1 MEQMRAFMELS
12 SSIIV
17 LVLIANVAFSF
28 HFLYLLAVSLA
39 ALTSRRKP
47 VTEGVAR
54 SRFKIVIPAHDEEL
68 DITDTVRSCQA
79 QDYPKDFFELIVIAD
94 NCLDSTAAL
103 ASRAGAIVVERHDDL
118 NRSKGHALRFLFDR
132 LEKSG
137 EMDRTDAL
145 VIIDSDTVVDAALLR
160 GFARRLEEG
169 HDWIQAYDTVSNHDA
184 SWRTRQL
191 AYSFSLI
198 NGVRLLGQ
206 NALGLSASLCGNG
219 MCMSIRGLRRR
230 PWQTYGLVEDLE
242 YSWQLRVQ
250 GEMIVFAP
258 EVACYA
264 AMPTH
269 CGSAA
274 SNQRRRWEFGRKAM
288 KRKMLGP
295 LLRTRQ
301 LGLLKKLVSILE
313 LTMPTAVFLVNL
325 FLGLALV
332 NLLISSL
339 ARSELVLMRTLPYFT
354 YFQAICL
361 LVYGISPFFLFPI
374 SWRVLSSLVYFPYY
388 TSWKVLT
395 WFRGSPQKWVRTERQ
410 EQTTH

>member
-12 SSIIV
+12 SSIIL
-17 LVLIANVAFSF
+17 LVFIMNVAFSF

-39 ALTSRRKP
+39 AHMSRRKP

-79 QDYPKDFFELIVIAD
+79 QDYPKDFFEIIVIAD

-103 ASRAGAIVVERHDDL
+103 ARRAGATVVERHDDL

-137 EMDRTDAL
+137 EMDQTDAL

-206 NALGLSASLCGNG
+206 NALGLSAGLCGNG

-264 AMPTH
+264 AMPTD

-274 SNQRRRWEFGRKAM
+274 SNQRRRWEFGRKVM

-313 LTMPTAVFLVNL
+313 LTMPTTVFLVNL

>member
-1 MEQMRAFMELS
+1 MELS
-12 SSIIV
+12 SSIIL
-17 LVLIANVAFSF
+17 LVFIANVAFSF

-39 ALTSRRKP
+39 ALTRRPRP

-54 SRFKIVIPAHDEEL
+54 SRIKIVIPAHDEEL
-68 DITDTVRSCQA
+68 GITDTVKSCQA
-79 QDYPKDFFELIVIAD
+79 QDYPKELFEIIVIAD

-103 ASRAGAIVVERHDDL
+103 ADQAGAIVIERHDDS

-132 LEKSG
+132 LEQSE

-145 VIIDSDTVVDAALLR
+145 VVIDSDTVVDAALLR

-169 HDWIQAYDTVSNHDA
+169 HDWIQAYDTVSNYDA
-184 SWRTRQL
+184 SWRTRQME
-191 AYSFSLI
+191 YSFSLI

-219 MCMSIRGLRRR
+219 MCLSTRGLRRR

-269 CGSAA
+269 CGPAA
-274 SNQRRRWEFGRKAM
+274 SDQRRRWEFGRKVV

-295 LLRTRQ
+295 LLRTRH
-301 LGLLKKLVSILE
+301 LGLLKKVASILE
-313 LTMPTAVFLVNL
+313 LTMPTTVFLSNF

-332 NLLISSL
+332 NLLIGSL
-339 ARSELVLMRTLPYFT
+339 ARSELVLIRTFSYFT
-354 YFQAICL
+354 CFQALCL
-361 LVYGISPFFLFPI
+361 VVYGISPFFLFPI
-374 SWRVLSSLVYFPYY
+374 SWRVLSSLVYYPYY
-388 TSWKVLT
+388 TSWKILT
-395 WFRGSPQKWVRTERQ
+395 WFRGSPGKWVRTERQ

>member
-1 MEQMRAFMELS
+1 MELS
-12 SSIIV
+12 SSIIL
-17 LVLIANVAFSF
+17 LVFIANVAFSF

-39 ALTSRRKP
+39 ALTRRRKP
-47 VTEGVAR
+47 VTESVAR

-68 DITDTVRSCQA
+68 GITDTVKSCQA
-79 QDYPKDFFELIVIAD
+79 LDYPKDSFELIVIAD

-103 ASRAGAIVVERHDDL
+103 AGRAGATVVERHDDL

-132 LEKSG
+132 LEQSG

-160 GFARRLEEG
+160 GFASRLEEG
-169 HDWIQAYDTVSNHDA
+169 HDWIQAYDTVSNYDA

-206 NALGLSASLCGNG
+206 NALGLSASFCGNG
-219 MCMSIRGLRRR
+219 MCISIRGLRRR

-264 AMPTH
+264 VMPTH

-274 SNQRRRWEFGRKAM
+274 SNQRRRWEFGRKVV

-301 LGLLKKLVSILE
+301 LDLLKKLVSILE
-313 LTMPTAVFLVNL
+313 LTMPTTVFLVNL

-354 YFQAICL
+354 YFQVICL
-361 LVYGISPFFLFPI
+361 LVYGISPLFLFPI
-374 SWRVLSSLVYFPYY
+374 SWRVLSTLVYFPYY
-388 TSWKVLT
+388 TSWKVLN

>member
-145 VIIDSDTVVDAALLR
+145 VIIDSDTVVDAAYSGDSRDVSRR
-160 GFARRLEEG
+160 GTTGFKPTTRSPTTMHPGEPG
-169 HDWIQAYDTVSNHDA
+169 
-184 SWRTRQL
+184 SWRIR
-191 AYSFSLI
+191 
-198 NGVRLLGQ
+198 
-206 NALGLSASLCGNG
+206 SASSTESG
-219 MCMSIRGLRRR
+219 SSVRTHWDSV
-230 PWQTYGLVEDLE
+230 PASVEM
-242 YSWQLRVQ
+242 
-250 GEMIVFAP
+250 GC
-258 EVACYA
+258 ACPSA
-264 AMPTH
+264 
-269 CGSAA
+269 GSAGA
-274 SNQRRRWEFGRKAM
+274 PGRLM
-288 KRKMLGP
+288 D
-295 LLRTRQ
+295 
-301 LGLLKKLVSILE
+301 
-313 LTMPTAVFLVNL
+313 
-325 FLGLALV
+325 
-332 NLLISSL
+332 SS
-339 ARSELVLMRTLPYFT
+339 
-354 YFQAICL
+354 
-361 LVYGISPFFLFPI
+361 
-374 SWRVLSSLVYFPYY
+374 
-388 TSWKVLT
+388 KT
-395 WFRGSPQKWVRTERQ
+395 WNTRGSFACRVR
-410 EQTTH
+410 

>member
-1 MEQMRAFMELS
+1 MKLPS
-12 SSIIV
+12 SSIL
-17 LVLIANVAFSF
+17 LVFIANVAFSF

-39 ALTSRRKP
+39 AHTMRRKP
-47 VTEGVAR
+47 VSEGVAR
-54 SRFKIVIPAHDEEL
+54 SRFKIVIPAHDEEQG
-68 DITDTVRSCQA
+68 ITDTVRSCLA
-79 QDYPKDFFELIVIAD
+79 QDYPKDLFEVVVIAD

-103 ASRAGAIVVERHDDL
+103 AGRAGATVVERQDDL

-160 GFARRLEEG
+160 GFAGRLEEG
-169 HDWIQAYDTVSNHDA
+169 HDWIQAYDTVSNWDE
-184 SWRTRQL
+184 SWRTRL
-191 AYSFSLI
+191 LTYSFSLI

-219 MCMSIRGLRRR
+219 MCMSSRGLRRR

-242 YSWQLRVQ
+242 YSWQLRAQ

-264 AMPTH
+264 AMPAH
-269 CGSAA
+269 GGSAA
-274 SNQRRRWEFGRKAM
+274 SNQRRRWEFGRKVI
-288 KRKMLGP
+288 KRQMLGS

-301 LGLLKKLVSILE
+301 LGLLNKAASILE
-313 LTMPTAVFLVNL
+313 LTMPTTVFLVNL
-325 FLGLALV
+325 FLGLALG
-332 NLLISSL
+332 NLLMSSL
-339 ARSELVLMRTLPYFT
+339 APPESVLAATLLYFT

-361 LVYGISPFFLFPI
+361 VVYGISPFFLFSI
-374 SWRVLSSLVYFPYY
+374 SWRVLSSLVYFPFY
-388 TSWKVLT
+388 TTWKVLT
-395 WFRGSPQKWVRTERQ
+395 WFRGSPQKWVRTDRKKRSSV
-410 EQTTH
+410 